1 MARAPECSDAALA
14 DNFFD
19 WITMTP
25 QLRTK
30 IDELIV
36 LDNQRRNDDAKKY
49 PDGIMIDLGSPKSLA
64 ILDDI
69 LHGEKSPVITA
80 LEKLSRD
87 ELVYVT
93 ALMWFGRGDG
103 IAEPGATFDFVLD
116 YAKSQFSERSVVYVG
131 EKPLGDYLPRGLKRL
146 GIN

>member
-1 MARAPECSDAALA
+1 
-14 DNFFD
+14 
-19 WITMTP
+19 MTP

-30 IDELIV
+30 IDELIA
-36 LDNQRRNDDAKKY
+36 LDNQRRSEDAEKY
-49 PDGIMIDLGSPKSLA
+49 PDGILIDFGSPESLA
-64 ILDDI
+64 LLDDI

-80 LEKLSRD
+80 LEKLSKD

-103 IAEPGATFDFVLD
+103 VAEPGATFDFVLD
-116 YAKSQFSERSVVYVG
+116 HAKSQFGDGSILYVG
-131 EKPLGDYLPRGLKRL
+131 EKPLGYYLPRGLKRL